1 VAPVIITFTNP
12 LGSGVRRK
20 AVRPMSTRVANGAL
34 ICGAMILGLLLS
46 ACTAGPGPGSS
57 ASPPTAVSSPSE
69 PSSPAA
75 SPPSVPASSPSLNAD
90 YALTININ
98 ISNGKTVPNGEKIN
112 VRVGQKVILNV
123 TSDTDDQIHAHIG
136 GEGYELAVRAGTP
149 AKGSFTIESPGSF
162 EVESH
167 HLEKII
173 VILNAR

>member
-1 VAPVIITFTNP
+1 MSVSA
-12 LGSGVRRK
+12 
-20 AVRPMSTRVANGAL
+20 ARPNSAQ
-34 ICGAMILGLLLS
+34 ICGAVILGLLLS
-46 ACTAGPGPGSS
+46 GCTGGTEPQATTNPS
-57 ASPPTAVSSPSE
+57 TAVGSPSE
-69 PSSPAA
+69 PLSPATSA
-75 SPPSVPASSPSLNAD
+75 TPSLSAD

-98 ISNGKTVPNGEKIN
+98 ISGSKTVPNGEKIN

-123 TSDTDDQIHAHIG
+123 TSDTDDEIHAHIG
-136 GEGYELAVRAGTP
+136 GEGYELPVRAGTP